1 MKDNISW
8 HNFYLGSIL
17 EDFIKVEQSEISLNG
32 TVYDFS
38 VYNSSFKKE
47 DILNIHQYSIKMI

>member
-47 DILNIHQYSIKMI
+47 DILNIH